1 MMPCS
6 LRDFVAV
13 YSQIE
18 VYTVIDIVSSNSVK
32 VE

>member
-6 LRDFVAV
+6 LGDFVAV

-18 VYTVIDIVSSNSVK
+18 VYTGLMVFK
-32 VE
+32 LLA